1 MCDALVSA
9 RTAATA
15 FVPAPCKRGDE
26 LFGPRANVLRWVGK
40 RTSLMSAI
48 RFAGPI
54 GSAFFAEACTIE
66 LNVLGAALAFPD

>member
-9 RTAATA
+9 RTASPA

-26 LFGPRANVLRWVGK
+26 LFGPRLIVLSRVGK
-40 RTSLMSAI
+40 RSSLTSAI

-54 GSAFFAEACTIE
+54 GSAFLAEACAIE
-66 LNVLGAALAFPD
+66 LNGLLAALAFPD